1 MRGRMRSIL
10 IVAPT
15 RCYREAL
22 LQALC
27 GARGFTAVAAAA
39 RVGDVI
45 GQVRE
50 VHPDGVLLDFPVWEA
65 PPLIES
71 IKRLQPATKVIAL
84 SVPDT
89 AQDIIGWARA
99 GASSCITCDTPLAE
113 LPSLIEGIIGGE
125 PIGSPRVASLL
136 FQHVQTLPLNLAG
149 HRSESRLTDR
159 EMEVLRLV
167 AHGLSNTEIAQALS
181 IASPTVKNHLQRIF
195 GKLGMRR
202 RAEAAAWLDIQGK
215 E

>member
-1 MRGRMRSIL
+1 
-10 IVAPT
+10 
-15 RCYREAL
+15 
-22 LQALC
+22 
-27 GARGFTAVAAAA
+27 
-39 RVGDVI
+39 VI

-113 LPSLIEGIIGGE
+113 LPSLIEGIIST
-125 PIGSPRVASLL
+125 SPVTA
-136 FQHVQTLPLNLAG
+136 VNLA
-149 HRSESRLTDR
+149 
-159 EMEVLRLV
+159 
-167 AHGLSNTEIAQALS
+167 
-181 IASPTVKNHLQRIF
+181 
-195 GKLGMRR
+195 
-202 RAEAAAWLDIQGK
+202 
-215 E
+215 